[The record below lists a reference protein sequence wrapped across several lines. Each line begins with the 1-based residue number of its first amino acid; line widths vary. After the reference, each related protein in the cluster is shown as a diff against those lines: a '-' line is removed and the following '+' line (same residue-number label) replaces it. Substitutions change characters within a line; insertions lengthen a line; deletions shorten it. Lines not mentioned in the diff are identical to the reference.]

1 MFRLLFRFIV
11 LLSFLILPLASQAQ
25 RAPRTSPIPLQ
36 ISGQVRYAQGGRPA
50 EFVLVRIERF
60 GGGLEGEINTDRS
73 GRFMITGL
81 APELYIVSIRTPGFR
96 EVSQQVDLRT
106 QITDYVQL
114 ALVAEENSS
123 SRPNHPAVLDSNV
136 PHNALAE

>member
-1 MFRLLFRFIV
+1 MFRFLFRVIV
-11 LLSFLILPLASQAQ
+11 LSFLILPVANAQ
-25 RAPRTSPIPLQ
+25 RVPRTSPIPLQ

-50 EFVLVRIERF
+50 EFVLVRVERF
-60 GGGLEGEINTDRS
+60 GGGVDGEITTDRS

-81 APELYIVSIRTPGFR
+81 APELYVVSIRTAGFI

-114 ALVAEENSS
+114 TLVAEENRYSP
-123 SRPNHPAVLDSNV
+123 PN
-136 PHNALAE
+136 

>member
-11 LLSFLILPLASQAQ
+11 LLSFLILPIASQAQ

-36 ISGQVRYAQGGRPA
+36 VSGQVRYAQGGRPA
-50 EFVLVRIERF
+50 EFVLVRVESF
-60 GGGLEGEINTDRS
+60 GGGVAGEITTDRS
-73 GRFMITGL
+73 GKFMITGL
-81 APELYIVSIRTPGFR
+81 APELYVVSIRTPGFR

-114 ALVAEENSS
+114 TLVKIGRASCRE
-123 SRPNHPAVLDSNV
+123 
-136 PHNALAE
+136 